1 MLVSYLCV
9 VKNFGTFNMRKSVK
23 ILGLFFAFLGTI
35 AIAKAQPCGNSLSQ
49 GKYPS
54 KAFEIVSILVDACD
68 GSNEGQNE
76 MIRVQIGKNALDP
89 SKFNVPT
96 YVAGMVNWGTNSSNP
111 WRGIANLTTSTKG
124 KITYLNNT
132 IKAKGNCGL
141 LIGLNSTDLIPAYSN
156 LLFITSE
163 SFSQTAQDF
172 SDLSDTLYVIFQKS
186 GNTAGHFVNFGTA
199 ATRKFIL
206 TNNGISDTVVYDRS
220 KLLTQGGSKGSDDGA
235 VTDFEFDGSI
245 SYANYGCRVPIPP
258 FVVDAGTVVLKG
270 CTVSSVQLNGTVIG
284 SKCYRWVNAYPKSGS
299 LNDSTILN
307 PKFTVAPGYKGPVK
321 LYLMANGNCASRKD
335 SVQFNISFATTAD
348 FSIDSSNAPKF
359 CFNDRSLGTINTR
372 WGFNH
377 PNDIV
382 KGPSK
387 TFLEDPTSPFGG
399 VCYTYKT
406 NGNRFVCLIADGAT
420 TGCNDTICAEIK
432 VFLDAGKVSPVLC
445 GGSPVIQLQG
455 KKLGINKVHWSA
467 ENKASGTFND
477 STKLDAKFTVDPRFY
492 GIPLKLYLMSD
503 VAPTFRDSVQFVYT
517 PKPQASFTVDSSTK
531 PRFCFTNLSQNATR
545 YEWSFRGKSPK
556 DFSLDSAVVKNEICY
571 TYDQL
576 GTFYV
581 CLIAESDVPG
591 CNDTFC
597 TDVSFNQSIALA
609 NIFTPGDKD
618 GKNDEFRV
626 PISGQEY
633 FQIQVFNRW
642 GTLVFQSEDAKRMWN
657 GQVEN
662 EGANCPAGTYFYL
675 LQYKFPSD
683 EIKSVHGSILLV
695 R

>member
-1 MLVSYLCV
+1 
-9 VKNFGTFNMRKSVK
+9 MRFSLK
-23 ILGLFFAFLGTI
+23 IFLLLFLFLGMFNRSNG
-35 AIAKAQPCGNSLSQ
+35 QCGSTLSQ

-76 MIRVQIGKNALDP
+76 MIRIQVGKNALNA
-89 SKFNVPT
+89 SKFSVPT

-111 WRGIANLTTSTKG
+111 WRGVTNLTTSTKG

-220 KLLTQGGSKGSDDGA
+220 KLLTQSGSKGADDGA
-235 VTDFEFDGSI
+235 VTDFEYDGTI

-258 FVVDAGTVVLKG
+258 FVIDAGTVQLKG
-270 CTVSSVQLNGTVIG
+270 CTVSMVQLNGTVIG
-284 SKCYRWVNAYPKSGS
+284 SKCYRWVNAYPQSGS
-299 LNDSTILN
+299 LDDSTILN
-307 PKFTVAPGYKGPVK
+307 PKFTVKPGYKGVVK

-335 SVQFNISFATTAD
+335 SVQFNISFSTTAD
-348 FSIDSSNAPKF
+348 FTIDSSNAPKF
-359 CFNDRSLGTINTR
+359 CFTDKSLGTVKTR

-377 PNDIV
+377 PNDIE

-387 TFLEDPTSPFGG
+387 DFKEDPTLPFGG

-406 NGNRFVCLIADGAT
+406 TGNRFVCMIAEGST
-420 TGCNDTICAEIK
+420 TGCNDTLCSELK
-432 VFLDAGKVSPVLC
+432 VFIDAGKVDPILC
-445 GGSPVIQLQG
+445 GGSATIQLKG
-455 KKLGINKVHWSA
+455 KKLGINKFHWMSESKDA
-467 ENKASGTFND
+467 GSFDD
-477 STKLDAKFTVDPRFY
+477 STQLNAKFTVDPKYY
-492 GIPLKLYLMSD
+492 GLPIKLYLLSD
-503 VAPTFRDSVQFVYT
+503 VSPLLRDSVQFIYT
-517 PKPQASFTVDSSTK
+517 PKPVADFSIDSTLK
-531 PRFCFTNLSQNATR
+531 PKFCFTNLSQNSNVYR
-545 YEWSFRGKSPK
+545 WSFQGKNASEIIV
-556 DFSLDSAVVKNEICY
+556 DSTVTKSNICFNY
-571 TYDQL
+571 NDL
-576 GTFYV
+576 GKYYV
-581 CLIAESDVPG
+581 CLIAESGVVG
-591 CNDTFC
+591 CSDTFC
-597 TDVSFNQSIALA
+597 GMVSYNQSIFLA

-618 GKNDEFRV
+618 GKNDEFRI
-626 PISGQEY
+626 PISGQES
-633 FQIQVFNRW
+633 FEIEVFNRW
-642 GTLVFQSEDAKRMWN
+642 GTLIFQSKDPSVMWN

-662 EGANCPAGTYFYL
+662 TGEVCSAGTYFYL
-675 LQYKFPSD
+675 LKYKFPNQDS
-683 EIKSVHGSILLV
+683 KSIHGCVMLI

>member
-1 MLVSYLCV
+1 
-9 VKNFGTFNMRKSVK
+9 MRVSVK
-23 ILGLFFAFLGTI
+23 LFPLFFAFLGTFGF
-35 AIAKAQPCGNSLSQ
+35 AVAQPCGNSLNQ

-76 MIRVQIGKNALDP
+76 MIRIQIGKNPLNP
-89 SKFNVPT
+89 SKFGVPN

-141 LIGLNSTDLIPAYSN
+141 LIGLNSTDMIPAYSN

-172 SDLSDTLYVIFQKS
+172 SDLSDTLYVVFQKS
-186 GNTAGHFVNFGTA
+186 GNTAGHFVNFGTP
-199 ATRKFIL
+199 ATRMFIL
-206 TNNGISDTVVYDRS
+206 SNNGVSDTVIYDRS
-220 KLLTQGGSKGSDDGA
+220 KLLTQGGSKGADDGA
-235 VTDFEFDGSI
+235 VTDFDFDGTI

-258 FVVDAGTVVLKG
+258 FVVDAGTVQLKG
-270 CTVSSVQLNGTVIG
+270 CTVSQVQLNGTIIG
-284 SKCYRWVNAYPKSGS
+284 SKCYKWVNAYPQSGS

-307 PKFTVAPGYKGPVK
+307 PKFTVKSGYKGPVK

-335 SVQFNISFATTAD
+335 SVQFNISFATTAS
-348 FSIDSSNAPKF
+348 FTIDSTNAPKF
-359 CFNDRSLGTINTR
+359 CFTNTSLGTVNTR

-387 TFLEDPTSPFGG
+387 AFLEDPTSPFGG

-406 NGNRFVCLIADGAT
+406 NGSRFVCMIAEGTAA
-420 TGCNDTICAEIK
+420 GCNDTLCTELK
-432 VFLDAGKVSPVLC
+432 VFLDAGKVNPIVC
-445 GGSPVIQLQG
+445 GGSPTLQLQG
-455 KKLGINKVHWSA
+455 KKLGINKFHWYA
-467 ENKASGTFND
+467 ENRAAGTFDD
-477 STKLDAKFTVDPRFY
+477 STKLDAKFTVDPKYY
-492 GIPLKLYLMSD
+492 GVPMKLYLASN
-503 VAPTFRDSVQFVYT
+503 VAPTYRDSVTFIYS
-517 PKPQASFTVDSSTK
+517 PKPTASFTTDSTNK
-531 PRFCFTNLSQNATR
+531 PKFCFTNLSQNATR
-545 YEWSFRGKSPK
+545 YEWSFRGKKPK
-556 DFSLDSAVVKNEICY
+556 DFQLDSSVTKNEICY
-571 TYDQL
+571 TYSEL

-581 CLIAESDVPG
+581 CLIAESGVAG

-597 TDVSFNQSIALA
+597 SDVTYNQTIYLA
-609 NIFTPGDKD
+609 NVFTPGARD
-618 GKNDEFRV
+618 GKNDDFRV
-626 PISGQEY
+626 VITGQES
-633 FQIQVFNRW
+633 FNIEIFNRW
-642 GTLVFQSEDAKRMWN
+642 GTLVFSSNEPSRVWN

-662 EGANCPAGTYFYL
+662 EGAVCPAGSYFYIL
-675 LQYKFPSD
+675 KYKFPNSD
-683 EIKSVHGSILLV
+683 AKKVLGSVTLI